1 MASQGDGAS
10 SHGDLKRAIVSSV
23 DEDAIRE
30 LLTRLARPHPSGGK
44 VVERAAILAEGA
56 DFTEVV
62 DWIIDHSGRPDAPV
76 AAAST
81 GGLHGSRN
89 VEPLRADQ
97 RRALRYVLPA
107 DVLA

>member
-1 MASQGDGAS
+1 M
-10 SHGDLKRAIVSSV
+10 
-23 DEDAIRE
+23 DETAIRA

-44 VVERAAILAEGA
+44 VIERAAILAEGA

-62 DWIIDHSGRPDAPV
+62 EWIIDHAGRPDTPV
-76 AAAST
+76 AASST

-89 VEPLRADQ
+89 VESLREDQ

-107 DVLA
+107 DALA